1 MHTNQETRSNG
12 LQRRGFQCRS
22 SVSAAPLGLARKR
35 EGANRVTVALMTLGE
50 EKLRVFVFG
59 LGYTGLEF
67 ARKAQEHLGAEVCP
81 RPPPGAAR
89 PGGVRRAG
97 IMAQHADSRGSAPII
112 DNMRLSFQWPPTAPK
127 VFGTC
132 RTPAK
137 AEMLRQAGIV
147 AFPWDIDEAYE
158 VRCAAIQ
165 ELGWRVP
172 PVDSA
177 APESAPLCKQGS
189 GADGLPPPQ
198 PLKGD
203 ARSAL
208 EGATHL
214 LATLGPI
221 ADFSQDPVLALNGAA
236 LAGCARLRWAGYLST
251 TSVYGDHQGTP
262 RPVRPAPAPGPG
274 ERR

>member
-1 MHTNQETRSNG
+1 
-12 LQRRGFQCRS
+12 
-22 SVSAAPLGLARKR
+22 
-35 EGANRVTVALMTLGE
+35 
-50 EKLRVFVFG
+50 
-59 LGYTGLEF
+59 
-67 ARKAQEHLGAEVCP
+67 
-81 RPPPGAAR
+81 
-89 PGGVRRAG
+89 
-97 IMAQHADSRGSAPII
+97 
-112 DNMRLSFQWPPTAPK
+112 MRLSFRWPPTAPK

-158 VRCAAIQ
+158 VRCSAIQ
-165 ELGWRVP
+165 ELGWRVL

-177 APESAPLCKQGS
+177 APESAPLCKQDS
-189 GADGLPPPQ
+189 GTDGLPPAQ

-262 RPVRPAPAPGPG
+262 RPVRLAPAPGPG